1 MVRSKNTMTNIT
13 KHDIA
18 TMWLINH
25 FPMEAL
31 CMTKKHLKKLISFSL
46 SAVMIMGMSIPV
58 FARETDNT
66 GAKPAVE
73 DTSIYTGQ
81 TFLHRNSLNHKYRD
95 IQAEIKQH

>member
-1 MVRSKNTMTNIT
+1 
-13 KHDIA
+13 
-18 TMWLINH
+18 
-25 FPMEAL
+25 
-31 CMTKKHLKKLISFSL
+31 
-46 SAVMIMGMSIPV
+46 MIMGMSIPV